1 MKKYTKKV
9 RKTDKKKLMER
20 AGAWGCALALSMTL
34 SMAAFAEEPLGE
46 VLGEVVLQQTPMT
59 EVTESRQPTAEAL
72 ETEQG
77 TAETAE
83 PEQVVPETEEPEQE
97 AAETAEPEQP
107 EAGTGEPDQETPET
121 AQPLQLTEEL
131 PEEGTPETAVQT
143 PESSEQELALDVE
156 NFPDPA
162 FLASLGRFDLDGNGS
177 LSLSEREAVTEIDV
191 RSKGIQSLE
200 GIGAFPNLTRLNC
213 IGNTLTQLPLDQMPK
228 LTSLLCNENQ
238 LTQLD
243 LSQLPML
250 RVLHC
255 HDNQLTELDVSQN
268 PELYELACGDNPFTS
283 LDVTHN
289 PQLAYLLYLG
299 GPLEILTLGGNHALK
314 ELWCSYA
321 LVSELDLAQAP
332 NLEMLGIEYS
342 QIRFLDLE
350 ANPRLTH
357 VLASG
362 CRLLGAK
369 LPEGISADLSHQRAV
384 EVHVG
389 AHETTFDLMRLGLPL
404 DMANISNV
412 TGAQLQGS
420 VLTGI
425 SDAVMVTY
433 DYDAGGARLTASV
446 LFHGSNGWVEPLS
459 LEDWTYGEPP
469 HQPHA
474 EAEYGNVVY
483 TYSDSPDGTFG
494 PEVPTQAGTWYVK
507 ASVAESPDHAGLTD
521 VEEFHILKAHPTFT
535 VPTGLTAVYGNTLA
549 SVDPGSGFV
558 WEDPGQKVGSVGEK
572 TFLAS
577 YLPED
582 TDNYQVENHLPVVVR
597 VLPKQAREEWVPRL
611 TGSQDLASLQVRDG
625 QTTLRQGRDYT
636 VTTYTENGWV
646 TVMVVF
652 QGNYTGQIRRGYP
665 QESSGTLLP
674 PPAANET
681 KVPPPQQEPIVDAV
695 VEDTRPQATSSPS
708 ATPGP
713 DGESQKEEPAEPTGQ
728 EGLPHEDTADAPSAE
743 RKARDGMILIW
754 LLLILL
760 VIAIWL
766 FEGYKKGEDEEKP
779 DSDLN
784 D

>member
-20 AGAWGCALALSMTL
+20 AGALVFALALSMTL
-34 SMAAFAEEPLGE
+34 STAAFAEEPLGE
-46 VLGEVVLQQTPMT
+46 VAQQQTQMT
-59 EVTESRQPTAEAL
+59 EVTESQQPAAEA
-72 ETEQG
+72 EQG

-83 PEQVVPETEEPEQE
+83 PEQPVPETGEPEQE
-97 AAETAEPEQP
+97 AAETTEPEPPAAETPQPEQETPEAVQPEQSTATAVEPEQP
-107 EAGTGEPDQETPET
+107 AAEETQAPD
-121 AQPLQLTEEL
+121 
-131 PEEGTPETAVQT
+131 
-143 PESSEQELALDVE
+143 SSEQELALDVE

-213 IGNTLTQLPLDQMPK
+213 IGNALTQLPLDQMPK

-255 HDNQLTELDVSQN
+255 HDNRLTELDVSQN

-289 PQLAYLLYLG
+289 PQLVYLLYLG
-299 GPLEILTLGGNHALK
+299 GPLETLTLGGNHALQ

-350 ANPRLTH
+350 ANPKLTH

-389 AHETTFDLMRLGLPL
+389 AHETTFDLMQLGLPL
-404 DMANISNV
+404 DMASISNV

-425 SDAVMVTY
+425 SDAAMVTY
-433 DYDAGGARLTASV
+433 DYNAGGARLTASI

-535 VPTGLTAVYGNTLA
+535 IPTGLTAVYGNTLA

-582 TDNYQVENHLPVVVR
+582 TDNYQVENHLSVVVR

-611 TGSQDLASLQVRDG
+611 TGPQDLASLQVRDG

-665 QESSGTLLP
+665 QESSGTALP

-681 KVPPPQQEPIVDAV
+681 KVPPPQQELTVDAV
-695 VEDTRPQATSSPS
+695 AENTRPQTTPAVSVPS
-708 ATPGP
+708 EPDRQ
-713 DGESQKEEPAEPTGQ
+713 DGESHKEKPAEPGGQ
-728 EGLPHEDTADAPSAE
+728 ENSPDENTADAPSE
-743 RKARDGMILIW
+743 GRKARDGMILIW

-760 VIAIWL
+760 VIAIGL
-766 FEGYKKGEDEEKP
+766 FEWYKKQKDQDEKT

>member
-1 MKKYTKKV
+1 MKKYTEKV
-9 RKTDKKKLMER
+9 RKTDKKKLMKR
-20 AGAWGCALALSMTL
+20 AGAWVSALALSMTL
-34 SMAAFAEEPLGE
+34 STAVFAEEPFGE
-46 VLGEVVLQQTPMT
+46 AFQQQTPMT
-59 EVTESRQPTAEAL
+59 EVTESEQPTAEAM

-83 PEQVVPETEEPEQE
+83 PEQVVPETGEPEQE
-97 AAETAEPEQP
+97 AAETAEPEPPAAETPQP
-107 EAGTGEPDQETPET
+107 EQEAPEAVQPEQST
-121 AQPLQLTEEL
+121 A
-131 PEEGTPETAVQT
+131 TAVE
-143 PESSEQELALDVE
+143 PEPPAAETQAPDSSEQELALDVE

-162 FLASLGRFDLDGNGS
+162 FLESLGRFDLDGNGS
-177 LSLSEREAVTEIDV
+177 LSLAEREAVTEIDV
-191 RSKGIQSLE
+191 RNKGIQSLE

-213 IGNTLTQLPLDQMPK
+213 IGNALTQLPMDQMPK

-250 RVLHC
+250 QVLHC
-255 HDNQLTELDVSQN
+255 HDNRLTELDVSQN

-289 PQLAYLLYLG
+289 PQLVYLLYLG
-299 GPLEILTLGGNHALK
+299 GPLETLTLGGNHALQ

-350 ANPRLTH
+350 ANPKLTH

-404 DMANISNV
+404 DVANISNV

-433 DYDAGGARLTASV
+433 DYDAGGARLTASI

-535 VPTGLTAVYGNTLA
+535 IPTGLTAVYGNTLA

-558 WEDPGQKVGSVGEK
+558 WEDSEQTVGSVGEK

-577 YLPED
+577 YFPED
-582 TDNYQVENHLPVVVR
+582 TKNYEVENHLPVVVR

-611 TGSQDLASLQVRDG
+611 TGPQDLASLQVRDG

-646 TVMVVF
+646 TVLVVF

-674 PPAANET
+674 PLAASET
-681 KVPPPQQEPIVDAV
+681 KAPPPQQELTVDVV
-695 VEDTRPQATSSPS
+695 VEDTRPQETPAVSVPS
-708 ATPGP
+708 EPEEQ
-713 DGESQKEEPAEPTGQ
+713 ESV
-728 EGLPHEDTADAPSAE
+728 PHEDTADAPSEE
-743 RKARDGMILIW
+743 REARDGMILIW

-760 VIAIWL
+760 VIAIGL
-766 FEGYKKGEDEEKP
+766 FEWYKKQKDQDEKP

-784 D
+784 E